1 MKILVLHGEH
11 TLNCYQRL
19 QEIVLKSKKNEWE
32 IERISNNATL
42 SLSEKLSA
50 GNLFQKNA
58 LYVLQDLDKVSKRD
72 LNWLKKKNES
82 LEGFL
87 VILIKRKALKSQL
100 DSLPANYQIEEFQLT
115 RYLWKLLDS
124 IAFRNSKETIKL
136 LHIVLK
142 AEPVEFVFSLIAKQ
156 VRDLYWV
163 TIDDSSLPYPNWRVG
178 KLKKQA
184 SKFTKEQLKNIIH
197 ELAELDIKVK
207 TSKANL
213 ADSLDFLFASHLE

>member
-19 QEIVLKSKKNEWE
+19 QEIILKSKKNEWE
-32 IERISNNATL
+32 IERISNSATL

-50 GNLFQKNA
+50 GKLFQKNA
-58 LYVLQDLDKVSKRD
+58 LYVIEDLDKVPKKD

-124 IAFRNSKETIKL
+124 IAFRNSKEAIKL

-197 ELAELDIKVK
+197 ELAELDIKAK

-213 ADSLDFLFASHLE
+213 ADSLDFLFVSRLE

>member
-1 MKILVLHGEH
+1 MKILILHGEH
-11 TLNCYQRL
+11 TLKSYQRL
-19 QEIVLKSKKNEWE
+19 QEIISKSKKNEWD

-42 SLSEKLSA
+42 SLSEELSA
-50 GNLFQKNA
+50 GNLFQKKA
-58 LYVLQDLDKVSKRD
+58 LYVLQDLDKVSKGD
-72 LNWLKKKNES
+72 LNWLKKKNKK

-87 VILIKRKALKSQL
+87 VILIKRKALKTQL
-100 DSLPANYQIEEFQLT
+100 NSLPANYQIEEFQLT

-124 IAFRNSKETIKL
+124 IAFRNSKEAIKL

-142 AEPVEFVFSLIAKQ
+142 AEPVEFVFFLIAKQ

-178 KLKKQA
+178 KLKRQA

-197 ELAELDIKVK
+197 ELAKLDIKAK

>member
-1 MKILVLHGEH
+1 M
-11 TLNCYQRL
+11 
-19 QEIVLKSKKNEWE
+19 
-32 IERISNNATL
+32 
-42 SLSEKLSA
+42 
-50 GNLFQKNA
+50 
-58 LYVLQDLDKVSKRD
+58 
-72 LNWLKKKNES
+72 
-82 LEGFL
+82 
-87 VILIKRKALKSQL
+87 VILISRKALKSQL
-100 DSLPANYQIEEFQLT
+100 NSLPANYQIEEFQLT

-142 AEPVEFVFSLIAKQ
+142 TEPVEFVFSLIAKQ

-197 ELAELDIKVK
+197 DLAELDIKAK

-213 ADSLDFLFASHLE
+213 ADSLDFLLVSHLE